1 MAAELQA
8 TEEAAAALDG
18 LRADATRPKLR
29 AAVEGALARLED
41 DPGQEANR
49 KIRFSVP
56 FLWGIKAQGEED
68 WIILW
73 ETDPEDSL
81 VVIIKYI
88 GPASFL

>member
-8 TEEAAAALDG
+8 TDEAAAALET

-29 AAVEGALARLED
+29 AAVESALARLED

-49 KIRFSVP
+49 RIRFSVP
-56 FLWGIKAQGEED
+56 FMWGIRVRGEED
-68 WIILW
+68 WILLW
-73 ETDPEDSL
+73 ETDPDDSL
-81 VVIIKYI
+81 VVVIKYL

>member
-8 TEEAAAALDG
+8 TEEAAAALDA
-18 LRADATRPKLR
+18 LRADVTRPKLP
-29 AAVEGALARLED
+29 AAVESALARLED

-49 KIRFSVP
+49 RTWFSGS
-56 FLWGIKAQGEED
+56 FMWGIKVRGEEG

-73 ETDPEDSL
+73 ETDPEDNL
-81 VVIIKYI
+81 VVIVKYI

>member
-8 TEEAAAALDG
+8 TQEAAAALDT
-18 LRADATRPKLR
+18 LRADPSRPKLL
-29 AAVEGALARLED
+29 AAVERALARLED
-41 DPGQEANR
+41 DLGQEANR

-56 FLWGIKAQGEED
+56 FMWGIKIRGEED

-73 ETDPEDSL
+73 ETDPEDTL
-81 VVIIKYI
+81 VVIVKYI

>member
-8 TEEAAAALDG
+8 TAEAAEALDA
-18 LRADATRPKLR
+18 LRADATRPKLL
-29 AAVEGALARLED
+29 AAVESALARLED

-49 KIRFSVP
+49 KTRFSVP
-56 FLWGIKAQGEED
+56 FMWGIKVGGEED

-73 ETDPEDSL
+73 ETDPEDNL
-81 VVIIKYI
+81 VVIVKYI

>member
-1 MAAELQA
+1 VAAELQA
-8 TEEAAAALDG
+8 TEEAAAALDA
-18 LRADATRPKLR
+18 LRADVTRPKLL
-29 AAVEGALARLED
+29 AAVEGALVRLED

-56 FLWGIKAQGEED
+56 FMWGIKVRGEED

-73 ETDPEDSL
+73 EFDPEDNL
-81 VVIIKYI
+81 VVIVKYI

>member
-8 TEEAAAALDG
+8 THEAAAALDA
-18 LRADATRPKLR
+18 LRADPTRPKLLV
-29 AAVEGALARLED
+29 AVESALARLED

-49 KIRFSVP
+49 KIRFSIP
-56 FLWGIKAQGEED
+56 FMWGVKARGEED

>member
-8 TEEAAAALDG
+8 TEEPAAALDA
-18 LRADATRPKLR
+18 LRADSKRPKLL
-29 AAVEGALARLED
+29 AAVERALARLED

-49 KIRFSVP
+49 KIRFSIP
-56 FLWGIKAQGEED
+56 FMWGVKARGEED